1 MAKYKFYYD
10 ESEHS
15 RKLTQKTIQ
24 SENYYDNFIT
34 AIIGWDSEKE
44 SEIFE
49 KYMKFEEKYG
59 NGSELKSNAIKKK
72 RLKNGF
78 ASLDKH
84 TLNLIDDLLSLFDED
99 TKLYFCVA
107 SKIEYIILQ
116 LFSSYKNS
124 MFFDADALKYII
136 TKAIVTYHPNKVIEC
151 IDARN
156 IDGFISNLKDFF
168 KKQIEINKQSL
179 PLKEKENQ
187 AFEQMLIVLDNSG
200 NNYKIDWSYLASFIG
215 FECYLEEE
223 KIENYELLLDKEG
236 AEGVDSN
243 TKKAACSIGLKNVN
257 EADSKSSCGLRMAD
271 MTAGLISKLLK
282 SLYDAGK
289 YDSNGKIEKKILNK
303 EWFNLSREQLNL
315 YKKLQKVICV
325 WDHAMYK
332 SYTGNY
338 ADDLVCFISLLN
350 FMAHFDNVENIE
362 NQNMQGEYFNGFVCN
377 NLIEYFTRMKNK
389 LPIEPIEE
397 NNVGYFINQRGGKI
411 FYDIQKQ
418 PKFIIKDKVI
428 IYVLSVGIDRT
439 GIPLVTTFK
448 DKAPVCYSL
457 PVEYREWAETLIGFA
472 NMGEHVLPASILFTK
487 KDNHYY
493 ADIL

>member
-34 AIIGWDSEKE
+34 AIVGWNSKKE
-44 SEIFE
+44 SEIFD
-49 KYMKFEEKYG
+49 KYKKFEEKYG
-59 NGSELKSNAIKKK
+59 NGFELKSNAIKKK

-116 LFSSYKNS
+116 LFLSYKNS

-151 IDARN
+151 IGEKD
-156 IDGFISNLKDFF
+156 IDGFIANLKDFF
-168 KKQIEINKQSL
+168 KKQIEINKQNL
-179 PLKEKENQ
+179 PLKENENQ
-187 AFEQMLIVLDNSG
+187 AFEQMLIILDDSG
-200 NNYKIDWSYLASFIG
+200 NNYKIDWTYLASFIG
-215 FECYLEEE
+215 FKYYLAEEQ
-223 KIENYELLLDKEG
+223 IENYELLLDKEG
-236 AEGVDSN
+236 AEGEDSN
-243 TKKAACSIGLKNVN
+243 TKKAACSIGLENVN
-257 EADSKSSCGLRMAD
+257 ESDSKSSYGLRMAD
-271 MTAGLISKLLK
+271 MIAGLISKLLRA
-282 SLYDAGK
+282 LYEAKK
-289 YDSNGKIEKKILNK
+289 YESNDKIERKILNE
-303 EWFNLSREQLNL
+303 EWFNLSQEQLNL
-315 YKKLQKVICV
+315 YKKLQKIICV
-325 WDHAMYK
+325 WDHVWYK
-332 SYTGNY
+332 SYVGNY

-350 FMAHFDNVENIE
+350 YMAHFDSIEDMKNIDK
-362 NQNMQGEYFNGFVCN
+362 QGEYFNSFAYN
-377 NLIEYFTRMKNK
+377 DLNEHFARMKNK

-397 NNVGYFINQRGGKI
+397 NNGEYFTNQRGAKI

-418 PKFIIKDKVI
+418 PKLIIKDKVT
-428 IYVLSVGIDRT
+428 IYALSVGLDKT
-439 GIPLVTTFK
+439 GIPLVTVFE
-448 DKAPVCYSL
+448 DKTPVCYRL
-457 PVEYREWAETLIGFA
+457 PVEYREWAETLVGFA
-472 NMGEHVLPASILFTK
+472 NMGEHVLPATILFTK